1 MLLRTAVVVTAAVLV
16 PAPAAEGATVYRVE
30 ADSVYVR
37 NKAAGFVIGTLVRG
51 DTVTVQITARR
62 RAWGYGLVGGGFGRW
77 GGRRCGWVQLQGKGR
92 VLRST
97 GRSTPA
103 ECPRSQHALN
113 EASLFQP
120 GSYLARAGFGAV
132 IPVTVKPCI
141 HPRAF
146 GNYDPMAAAAR
157 APVYGVIPVGRGPE
171 APGFGLRYVSR
182 DGRVAVVKDTRNPAG
197 APSWFF
203 MAADC
208 LERLPVYIGRRSAPG
223 PAFPFVP
230 FGNRLVEPTT
240 LETYKDLI
248 IVRTR
253 WNRWTGLRADGTG
266 TARMNTCEPSCA
278 NGRIV
283 RRARA
288 RISVSQ
294 PRRGFC
300 FGRPAFFYT
309 KASVLWPQGL
319 GLRQR
324 RRAFELVSGCGNS

>member
-1 MLLRTAVVVTAAVLV
+1 M
-16 PAPAAEGATVYRVE
+16 PSGA
-30 ADSVYVR
+30 S
-37 NKAAGFVIGTLVRG
+37 GPG
-51 DTVTVQITARR
+51 TVTPATRGSLGEGGNPCEESARRSLRR
-62 RAWGYGLVGGGFGRW
+62 RA
-77 GGRRCGWVQLQGKGR
+77 
-92 VLRST
+92 ST
-97 GRSTPA
+97 LG
-103 ECPRSQHALN
+103 
-113 EASLFQP
+113 
-120 GSYLARAGFGAV
+120 
-132 IPVTVKPCI
+132 
-141 HPRAF
+141 
-146 GNYDPMAAAAR
+146 
-157 APVYGVIPVGRGPE
+157 
-171 APGFGLRYVSR
+171 RYVTR

-208 LERLPVYIGRRSAPG
+208 LERLPVYIGRRTAPG

-283 RRARA
+283 RRAGA

-300 FGRPAFFYT
+300 FGRPASSTRGRAFF
-309 KASVLWPQGL
+309 
-319 GLRQR
+319 GLRGSGS
-324 RRAFELVSGCGNS
+324 ASAVELVSGCGNS

>member
-1 MLLRTAVVVTAAVLV
+1 MRRVCS
-16 PAPAAEGATVYRVE
+16 PIAPP
-30 ADSVYVR
+30 S
-37 NKAAGFVIGTLVRG
+37 
-51 DTVTVQITARR
+51 
-62 RAWGYGLVGGGFGRW
+62 
-77 GGRRCGWVQLQGKGR
+77 
-92 VLRST
+92 
-97 GRSTPA
+97 
-103 ECPRSQHALN
+103 
-113 EASLFQP
+113 
-120 GSYLARAGFGAV
+120 
-132 IPVTVKPCI
+132 CI
-141 HPRAF
+141 YPRAF
-146 GNYDPMAAAAR
+146 GNYDPMAAAR
-157 APVYGVIPVGRGPE
+157 DPVYGVIPVGRGPE
-171 APGFGLRYVSR
+171 EPGFGMRYVTR

-208 LERLPVYIGRRSAPG
+208 LERLPVYIGRRTAPG

-283 RRARA
+283 RRAGA

-300 FGRPAFFYT
+300 FGRPASSTRGRAFF
-309 KASVLWPQGL
+309 
-319 GLRQR
+319 GLRGSGS
-324 RRAFELVSGCGNS
+324 ASAVELVSGCGNS